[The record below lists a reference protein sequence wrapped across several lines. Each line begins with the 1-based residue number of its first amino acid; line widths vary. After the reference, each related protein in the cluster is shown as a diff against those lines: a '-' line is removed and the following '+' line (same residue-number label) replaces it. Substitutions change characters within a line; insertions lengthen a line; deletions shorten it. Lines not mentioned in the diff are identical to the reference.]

1 MFSTRNFRIFLMYQL
16 SIHYFLSNQKLLV
29 DIPLQMERL
38 RFSVTVEE
46 QMTLLN
52 RYYSQLL
59 KAIFPRLAHDEHYI
73 IRLYTLGING
83 F

>member
-1 MFSTRNFRIFLMYQL
+1 MFSTRNFGIFLMYQL
-16 SIHYFLSNQKLLV
+16 SIHHLLSNQKLFV
-29 DIPLQMERL
+29 DIPLQIERL

-52 RYYSQLL
+52 AYHYQLL
-59 KAIFPRLAHDEHYI
+59 KANFLRLAHDENHI
-73 IRLYTLGING
+73 IQLYTPGVNV